1 MKTLFLLILIF
12 SSLIFISNVKANQSE
27 NNHREKEKAFYYN
40 EDENNFLVRQN
51 NLGIQLKYLSGIG
64 LSGNLKMTDR
74 MFMTGS
80 VSWLFAIMNFAF
92 GPGFSLSR
100 YFDFMGKLNLIYV
113 ESNSSPLL
121 LFPEIVARYKPSKN
135 FYLEAGA
142 IIPFISE
149 NRKTLMDYLNVPF
162 IVNAGLV
169 FIIF

>member
-1 MKTLFLLILIF
+1 M
-12 SSLIFISNVKANQSE
+12 ISNLKANQSE
-27 NNHREKEKAFYYN
+27 NNYREKDKAFFHS
-40 EDENNFLVRQN
+40 EDENYFLTKGY

-80 VSWLFAIMNFAF
+80 VSWLFAIMNFAV
-92 GPGFSLSR
+92 GPGFNLSR
-100 YFDFMGKLNLIYV
+100 YFDFMGKLNLIFV
-113 ESNSSPLL
+113 ESNSTQLL
-121 LFPEIVARYKPSKN
+121 LFPEVVARYKISKN

-162 IVNAGLV
+162 ILNAGLV